1 MNHGVAFL
9 LIKTI
14 FHKQIFIA
22 GCFLLVLFHITPASS
37 GAQSRV
43 FIENADRAEGVII
56 EEESVRKLLGN
67 VLLSTRE
74 MEMQAD
80 SAYQFINDNMIH
92 AFNIQIETED
102 EIIWADT
109 LFYDT
114 LNDFSE
120 FRGRV
125 IIQSPEN
132 TVFSEMVDVSAPLD
146 LAVFQSPVRFED
158 ESGALLAESG
168 LYFQAADSAVFRGNV
183 QLSDTTQYL
192 EADSLFMNRSKD
204 LYELFGRVF
213 ADDFEE
219 KVTFS
224 GDYLFSDS
232 TGYRLLTGDDA
243 WLMEVNESET
253 DTTHL
258 LAKKIEL
265 QETDTTSLMDA
276 YQQVRIWSTKFSAI
290 ADTANYRDHEELF
303 ILRGSPILWQKN
315 IQLTGP
321 LIEATLENDDIKFL
335 RSSPRPI
342 AVQED
347 STTGRLN
354 QMTGDTLH
362 AFFDEGELQ
371 RLVVF
376 NNSEII
382 FHQKDE
388 DDQPDG
394 LMEMIAAG
402 SSTMLFVEGEFDFF
416 KAESNIDGSYLPES
430 EELTDRTLD
439 NFQWNPE
446 RKPQSPRR
454 QMPRLPIIPD
464 EAFFDLP
471 PRYVQYLDDLESNAE
486 MEGNETIE

>member
-1 MNHGVAFL
+1 MNRGVVFL
-9 LIKTI
+9 LINSTT
-14 FHKQIFIA
+14 HTQIFT
-22 GCFLLVLFHITPASS
+22 LLCAVFVFFHITPASS
-37 GAQSRV
+37 DAQSRV
-43 FIENADRAEGVII
+43 FIENADRAEGVTI
-56 EEESVRKLLGN
+56 ENENVRKLLGN
-67 VLLSTRE
+67 VRLRTQD
-74 MEMQAD
+74 MVMQAD

-92 AFNIQIETED
+92 AFNIQIDTED

-109 LFYDT
+109 LYYDT
-114 LNDFSE
+114 FADISE

-132 TVFSEMVDVSAPLD
+132 TVFSEVVDVSAPLD
-146 LAVFQSPVRFED
+146 LAVFLSPVRFED
-158 ESGALLAESG
+158 DSGALLAESG
-168 LYFQAADSAVFRGNV
+168 LYYQDADSAVFRGNV

-204 LYELFGRVF
+204 LYELYGRVF

-224 GDYLFSDS
+224 GDYLFADS
-232 TGYRLLTGDDA
+232 TGYRLLTGNDA

-276 YQQVRIWSTKFSAI
+276 YQQVRIWSSKFSAI
-290 ADTANYRDHEELF
+290 ADTANYKDHEELF
-303 ILRGSPILWQKN
+303 ILRGNPILWQKN

-347 STTGRLN
+347 TTTGRLN

-362 AFFDEGELQ
+362 AFFDAGELQ

-394 LMEMIAAG
+394 LMQLIAAG
-402 SSTMLFVEGEFDFF
+402 SSTMLFEDGEFDFF
-416 KAESNIDGSYLPES
+416 KAERNIDGSYLPES
-430 EELTDRTLD
+430 EELTNRTLD

-446 RKPQSPRR
+446 RKPQRPIR
-454 QMPRLPIIPD
+454 QMPRLPVIPL
-464 EAFFDLP
+464 EPLFELP
-471 PRYVQYLDDLESNAE
+471 PRYIRYLEDIESNTEAAELES
-486 MEGNETIE
+486 ID